1 MNRKVLSL
9 LFAFILIFSLSLAL
23 AGCPAKETMEPGDD
37 MGTEEGMEEGAMEM
51 VKITVG
57 TDAAYP
63 PFELIDEETGE
74 IVGFDIDLMNKIAET
89 GGFEVEYKNVNWD
102 GIFVGLDNEDYDAI
116 ISAVSITDERKEV
129 YDFSN
134 PYYAIS
140 QALIVRIEDMEAIA
154 GPDDLAGKKVG
165 AQIGTTGAIYI
176 SGLEGVELVN
186 YDDNALAIEALLRG
200 DVNAVV
206 CDHPV
211 AYDYALV
218 NESYVGKLE
227 VVNDNLNE
235 GDLEDYG
242 IVVKKGNTAVL
253 DLINENLA
261 KVLDEG
267 IEDIEKKWKL
277 K

>member
-1 MNRKVLSL
+1 
-9 LFAFILIFSLSLAL
+9 
-23 AGCPAKETMEPGDD
+23 
-37 MGTEEGMEEGAMEM
+37 M

-102 GIFVGLDNEDYDAI
+102 GIFVGLDNEDYDAV
-116 ISAVSITDERKEV
+116 ISAVSITEERKEV
-129 YDFSN
+129 YDFSD

-140 QALIVRIEDMEAIA
+140 QALIVKIEDMEAIA
-154 GPDDLAGKKVG
+154 GVDDLAGKKVG
-165 AQIGTTGAIYI
+165 AQIGTTGAIFI
-176 SGLEGVELVN
+176 SKLEGVELVN

-200 DVNAVV
+200 DVEAVV

-242 IVVKKGNTAVL
+242 IVVKKGNAAVL

-261 KVLDEG
+261 KVLDAG

>member
-1 MNRKVLSL
+1 MNKKVLSL
-9 LFAFILIFSLSLAL
+9 LFAFILVFSLSMAL
-23 AGCPAKETMEPGDD
+23 TGCAPDEEVMEPSDD
-37 MGTEEGMEEGAMEM
+37 MGEGMEEVVEM

-63 PFELIDEETGE
+63 PFELIDEDSGE
-74 IVGFDIDLMNKIAET
+74 ITGFDIDLMNKIAET

-116 ISAVSITDERKEV
+116 ISACSITDERKEL
-129 YDFSN
+129 YDFTD

-140 QALIVRIEDMEAIA
+140 QALIVPIEDVGAIA
-154 GPDDLAGKKVG
+154 DVDDLAGKKVG
-165 AQIGTTGAIYI
+165 AQIGTTGAIFI
-176 SGLEGVELVN
+176 GGLEDVELVN

-200 DVNAVV
+200 DVDAVV

-253 DLINENLA
+253 DLVNENLA

-267 IEDIEKKWKL
+267 IEDIEKKWNL